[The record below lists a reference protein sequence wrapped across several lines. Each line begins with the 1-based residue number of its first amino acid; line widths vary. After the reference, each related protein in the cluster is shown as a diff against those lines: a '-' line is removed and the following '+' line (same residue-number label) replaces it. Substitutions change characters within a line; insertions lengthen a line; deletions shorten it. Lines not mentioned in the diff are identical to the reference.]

1 VIDSGFESSK
11 QKKERK
17 KVRGI
22 GWVSNKKERKKG
34 KKKAIQDNLLG
45 PKAKR

>member
-11 QKKERK
+11 KKKERK
-17 KVRGI
+17 KVRGM
-22 GWVSNKKERKKG
+22 GFQQQRKKERG
-34 KKKAIQDNLLG
+34 KEGDYNLLG